1 MKHKIGL
8 IIPTFINNKI
18 EERKPNKSLKTKLTK
33 KEREKARQE
42 RLNDINN
49 FIKKKRGIN
58 FYFED
63 KDNKYFNRRFPTAK
77 EVNDYLQNPTAK
89 EVNAHL
95 QNKNSMNDY
104 SNLFKKEKINPII
117 YFFCICFY
125 MIKNFFNYMEFFI
138 YLFCL
143 IFNILFL
150 SFKKYFF
157 IAIQIIFLTKHMSPV
172 HNVFYGLQSNF
183 GAIIFS
189 LIFTFIILYI
199 YMWIAFVGFFNLFE
213 FDVIDKEGNSYSE
226 TFCSSSIQCLLI
238 FWSTG
243 YINSGTN
250 DMFNTISFARNPWFS
265 IGIFIYHLSA
275 FLFINTILSNVFTGL
290 ITNGFDDY
298 YEKSEE
304 KHNDIENRCYIC
316 NLSKNKAD
324 LKGINFNRH
333 IRDHS
338 LTKYA
343 EFLMYLFTKDPFD
356 FTTQEKYIYDK
367 IWSNDISWV
376 PNESDDED
384 DDDKKK

>member
-1 MKHKIGL
+1 
-8 IIPTFINNKI
+8 
-18 EERKPNKSLKTKLTK
+18 
-33 KEREKARQE
+33 
-42 RLNDINN
+42 
-49 FIKKKRGIN
+49 
-58 FYFED
+58 
-63 KDNKYFNRRFPTAK
+63 
-77 EVNDYLQNPTAK
+77 
-89 EVNAHL
+89 
-95 QNKNSMNDY
+95 
-104 SNLFKKEKINPII
+104 
-117 YFFCICFY
+117 
-125 MIKNFFNYMEFFI
+125 
-138 YLFCL
+138 
-143 IFNILFL
+143 
-150 SFKKYFF
+150 
-157 IAIQIIFLTKHMSPV
+157 
-172 HNVFYGLQSNF
+172 
-183 GAIIFS
+183 
-189 LIFTFIILYI
+189 
-199 YMWIAFVGFFNLFE
+199 MWIAFVGFFDLFE

-238 FWSTG
+238 FWSNG
-243 YINSGTN
+243 YFNSGTN
-250 DMFNTISFARNPWFS
+250 EMFNTISFARNPWFS

-343 EFLMYLFTKDPFD
+343 EFLMYLFTKDPID

-384 DDDKKK
+384 DKKKD